1 MVDQACH
8 ARLADFGLLAI
19 ISESAISSSF
29 MQGGTVRW
37 MGPELMDPEVE
48 VHRQTIY
55 SDCYALG
62 MVIYEV
68 LSGHIP
74 FYEYVDLVVV
84 VKVGKGDRPGR
95 PQGREGTWF
104 TDDVWKV
111 LERCW
116 LPEPEDRPN
125 IEDVLLCL
133 ETTLRFWTP
142 PPRLLTAPSETGSLN
157 MELSGIFTEESTD
170 GSGAS
175 SLSRAALSQPSMNPN
190 PNKPARIVSGVGWIV
205 FFFDKFCH

>member
-29 MQGGTVRW
+29 IQGGTVRW

-48 VHRQTIY
+48 IHRQTIY

-84 VKVGKGDRPGR
+84 VKIGKGDRPGR
-95 PQGREGTWF
+95 PRGREGVWF
-104 TDDVWKV
+104 TDDLWKV
-111 LERCW
+111 LEQCW
-116 LPEPEDRPN
+116 LPQPEGRPS

-133 ETTLRFWTP
+133 ENVSRFWTP
-142 PPRLLTAPSETGSLN
+142 PSPRSSTAPSTTGSPTW
-157 MELSGIFTEESTD
+157 ELSGIITAESTD

-175 SLSRAALSQPSMNPN
+175 SLSQVAPS
-190 PNKPARIVSGVGWIV
+190 
-205 FFFDKFCH
+205 